1 MHGLLDRH
9 AATADAPQEEPV
21 STPRPRYSPAP
32 WWAAVPGLDPALP
45 VGDWAAA
52 AHYTAL
58 ACSVHV
64 AGTAAVFR
72 TALLPTRKSMP
83 VADRFL
89 GWLLEA
95 RDPDAAAR
103 RRFALR
109 LACDEGADLETD
121 DLLRLAD
128 AFRGALTPGRR

>member
-1 MHGLLDRH
+1 VNLTLDRF
-9 AATADAPQEEPV
+9 TASAESEEPPV
-21 STPRPRYSPAP
+21 TTPRPRYSAAP
-32 WWAAVPGLDPALP
+32 WWAAVPGLDPAVP

-95 RDPDAAAR
+95 GDPDAAAR

-109 LACDEGADLETD
+109 LACDEAPDLETD

-128 AFRGALTPGRR
+128 AFRDTLTPGRR